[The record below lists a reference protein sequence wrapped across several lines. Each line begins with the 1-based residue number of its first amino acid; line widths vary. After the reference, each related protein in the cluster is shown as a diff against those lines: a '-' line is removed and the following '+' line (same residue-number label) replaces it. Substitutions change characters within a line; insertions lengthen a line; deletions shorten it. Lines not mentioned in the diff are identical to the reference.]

1 MIKSKSP
8 AQGPNR
14 RSPRTVLN
22 LASCL
27 LYLWECSLHE
37 KNHYLNS
44 GKVTA
49 FFPATHLR
57 KACPQCSYFLPR
69 KRNSAYGRLPLN
81 PPARILSPAW
91 RLRGA
96 FPIHLWR
103 RGKTPKWG
111 SPGVQVCWSS
121 SHLRPPSLSRA
132 FSLWFLSSSND
143 NQPFLASAPEH
154 FVSPTPAAC
163 VSPCSSPRGREGA
176 AEKPRDAGKGRWV

>member
-81 PPARILSPAW
+81 PPARILSPALEAA
-91 RLRGA
+91 RSFPHSPLAPRKDPKVGLPRGA
-96 FPIHLWR
+96 GLLVF
-103 RGKTPKWG
+103 
-111 SPGVQVCWSS
+111 
-121 SHLRPPSLSRA
+121 
-132 FSLWFLSSSND
+132 FSLAAPLPVSG
-143 NQPFLASAPEH
+143 FLAL
-154 FVSPTPAAC
+154 VSLLQQ
-163 VSPCSSPRGREGA
+163 
-176 AEKPRDAGKGRWV
+176 